1 VNVRATPDGGNWA
14 GACRAGVEEA
24 VAVERVVVVGDVV
37 AAAT

>member
-24 VAVERVVVVGDVV
+24 VAVERVVVGDVV